1 MTSAQ
6 RVTYATLTSDNE
18 DLHRSYEAGAVVAGG
33 LLGREITGHR
43 APRSTKSTLHEVT
56 GPHDPSVVISRV
68 RESTAADVADG
79 IATAKAA
86 SLRWATTDWRE
97 RVAILDRVAD
107 LISDRVY
114 ELAALMSLENGKNR
128 LEALGDVEEA
138 ADMIRY
144 YCTQMVDNNGYNHPM
159 GTIVDTERT
168 RSVLKPYGVWA
179 VIAPFNFPAALS
191 AGPTGAALVTG
202 NTVVLKPSLT
212 GAFTAAKLF
221 ECFTEAGLP
230 PDVAVLL
237 PGGDEVGK
245 AVVDDERIGG
255 ITFTGSSQTGF
266 DIFNGFSRHY
276 PKPVMAET
284 GGKNPT
290 IVSANAD
297 LDAAALGVARSAFG
311 YAGQKCSACS
321 RVYVDA
327 SVHDDFVAR
336 LVETTRGLTIGSPIE
351 RDTFVGPVVDREAVE
366 RYRRAVEHAKKCG
379 TVAVGGRFLGGTAEL
394 PGHYL
399 APTVVTGVDV
409 SDDLFVTELF
419 APFVAVAAVSSFDE
433 GLRLANAGHAGL
445 TAGCFSSDQD
455 EIDRFLNEI
464 EAGVVYVNRP
474 SGATTGAW
482 PGVQPFGGWKAS
494 GSTGKAGGGLYYLPE
509 FLREQSQTVVTA

>member
-237 PGGDEVGK
+237 PGGD
-245 AVVDDERIGG
+245 
-255 ITFTGSSQTGF
+255 
-266 DIFNGFSRHY
+266 
-276 PKPVMAET
+276 
-284 GGKNPT
+284 
-290 IVSANAD
+290 
-297 LDAAALGVARSAFG
+297 RSAKPSSTTN
-311 YAGQKCSACS
+311 ASAAS
-321 RVYVDA
+321 RSPGRHRPGSTSSTDSA
-327 SVHDDFVAR
+327 A
-336 LVETTRGLTIGSPIE
+336 TTRS
-351 RDTFVGPVVDREAVE
+351 RSWRKRVE
-366 RYRRAVEHAKKCG
+366 RTRQSFRPTPTSTPRHWEWH
-379 TVAVGGRFLGGTAEL
+379 GRLS
-394 PGHYL
+394 
-399 APTVVTGVDV
+399 VTPVKNV
-409 SDDLFVTELF
+409 RHV
-419 APFVAVAAVSSFDE
+419 
-433 GLRLANAGHAGL
+433 R
-445 TAGCFSSDQD
+445 
-455 EIDRFLNEI
+455 
-464 EAGVVYVNRP
+464 
-474 SGATTGAW
+474 
-482 PGVQPFGGWKAS
+482 
-494 GSTGKAGGGLYYLPE
+494 GSTSTRRCTTTSSRDSWRRPGA
-509 FLREQSQTVVTA
+509 